1 MTITSTFSAARFDF
15 TLSEDLKD
23 AASDE
28 KVKSALGCKISKE
41 RVGEEV

>member
-1 MTITSTFSAARFDF
+1 MSSTFSAARFDF

-28 KVKSALGCKISKE
+28 DVKSKLGCKISRE
-41 RVGEEV
+41 RVGKEV